1 MEGRKVCIVTVAVL
15 VIGTSLLFKE
25 LSTSDRIMSSLYSDD
40 SKIKGAGRGI
50 FTSKPIRKGAYLFTS
65 IIDKRVTPQGAMIN
79 HCNKPNTE
87 QYKKGNKW
95 LLYAEKEIPAGE
107 ELLLNYNNA
116 PSFIKDPDPKWTC

>member
-1 MEGRKVCIVTVAVL
+1 MEGKNVCIIVVAIL

-25 LSTSDRIMSSLYSDD
+25 LSTSDRILSCLYTGD

-50 FTSKPIRKGAYLFTS
+50 FTSKPIKKGTYLFTS
-65 IIDKRVTPQGAMIN
+65 LIDKRVTPQGAMIN

-95 LLYAEKEIPAGE
+95 LLYAEKDIEADE
-107 ELLLNYNNA
+107 ELLLNYSNA
-116 PSFIKDPDPKWTC
+116 PSFIKEPDPKWKC

>member
-1 MEGRKVCIVTVAVL
+1 
-15 VIGTSLLFKE
+15 
-25 LSTSDRIMSSLYSDD
+25 MSSLYSDS

-50 FTSKPIRKGAYLFTS
+50 LTSKPIRKGAYLFTT
-65 IIDKRVTPQGAMIN
+65 IIDKNVTPAAAMIN
-79 HCNKPNTE
+79 HCNKSNTE

-116 PSFIKDPDPKWTC
+116 PSFILDPDPKWTC

>member
-87 QYKKGNKW
+87 QYKKGKKPRTRREHADNKPII
-95 LLYAEKEIPAGE
+95 AENMPRIHLKYTENMP
-107 ELLLNYNNA
+107 
-116 PSFIKDPDPKWTC
+116 